1 MDFHSLEK
9 LASKRKATLVFNER
23 ALNEDEVSNYSKKMN
38 SSQAS
43 FYQKIKPNQV
53 DPFTIYGAG
62 GKNHNIREMCH
73 GKSWL
78 RNSNMTEVIEGKFLR
93 NSIEERILRKEDSI
107 QRASSNFI
115 KGNMESLKMKKAL
128 RDI

>member
-1 MDFHSLEK
+1 
-9 LASKRKATLVFNER
+9 
-23 ALNEDEVSNYSKKMN
+23 
-38 SSQAS
+38 
-43 FYQKIKPNQV
+43 
-53 DPFTIYGAG
+53 
-62 GKNHNIREMCH
+62 MCH

-128 RDI
+128 RDIQNMSNYGLATKTPELVSKVMGNSNSRLQMENQNIYSQNRISKSGLMLIR